1 MELTNYGTTM
11 TTAEAEKIA
20 EQVETMLMGVDIKPD
35 TMTIE
40 PNIVVSIQY
49 NENCVTNY
57 VISDLKGTCVVDGR
71 SLNCKQLKIR
81 IKIKQHSS
89 TIEYNKQLTSW
100 KVNWLI
106 IRQDLCTFR

>member
-20 EQVETMLMGVDIKPD
+20 EQVETMLMSVDIKPD

-71 SLNCKQLKIR
+71 SLNCKQ
-81 IKIKQHSS
+81 HSS

-106 IRQDLCTFR
+106 IRQDLCIFR

>member
-20 EQVETMLMGVDIKPD
+20 SQVETMLMGVEIKPD

-49 NENCVTNY
+49 GEKGVDQY
-57 VISDLKGTCVVDGR
+57 IISDLQGTCVVEGR
-71 SLNCKQLKIR
+71 SLKCSK
-81 IKIKQHSS
+81 
-89 TIEYNKQLTSW
+89 
-100 KVNWLI
+100 
-106 IRQDLCTFR
+106 

>member
-20 EQVETMLMGVDIKPD
+20 SQVETMLMGVEIKPD

-49 NENCVTNY
+49 GDKRVNQY
-57 VISDLKGTCVVDGR
+57 IISDLQGTCVVEGR
-71 SLNCKQLKIR
+71 SLKCPK
-81 IKIKQHSS
+81 
-89 TIEYNKQLTSW
+89 
-100 KVNWLI
+100 
-106 IRQDLCTFR
+106 